1 MCAEATDNIK
11 DFPGRNRCKPIAV
24 SMAKGS
30 ANRAPAV
37 YFSLSRREISLLTR
51 HQGQNGIQRHR
62 LLVLVEN
69 LHRPFHHAGSFLL
82 GATLTFNGFPLTG
95 QTHLDGVSR
104 LDRFNKAQVFHAVV
118 GDNRPDAGIDE
129 QPGRGGDQEIA
140 VDHPLAKNRLGGGD
154 FVHVRVE
161 MIAAQAGEV
170 NDIRFGQGSARG

>member
-1 MCAEATDNIK
+1 MEYSATACWCWLK
-11 DFPGRNRCKPIAV
+11 
-24 SMAKGS
+24 
-30 ANRAPAV
+30 
-37 YFSLSRREISLLTR
+37 ISTA
-51 HQGQNGIQRHR
+51 HSTTPVAFI
-62 LLVLVEN
+62 
-69 LHRPFHHAGSFLL
+69 
-82 GATLTFNGFPLTG
+82 GAALTFDRFTLTG
-95 QTHLDGVSR
+95 QANLNGVARFDR
-104 LDRFNKAQVFHAVV
+104 LNKAQVFHPIV